1 MANARNTDFTL
12 VDYTKE
18 INKFP
23 KVWDLI
29 SGMGLFSPHNI
40 QTTVAQIEFVQEKVA
55 DIAARQRGGERNYV
69 NSEDAETVNLSV
81 PFYPLDKSIRAAD
94 IQNFREYGTGNTEKT
109 VMQEVARSMNRV
121 RKSHSQLREKL
132 MANAIQGVGLNAK
145 GVGKSVD
152 YYAEFGQ
159 TKVSLDVELTSAD
172 VDPSVTAETAR
183 RSIIKLAQ
191 DDKGSHASY
200 YTIAICG
207 EKYFS
212 NLIANINI
220 EEAYKYFSSE
230 QDPLRRRLGMND
242 EGDSVRVFRYKGVT
256 YIEDLS
262 GNFPENKAYM
272 FPQGMEEMFRTY
284 YSPAD
289 DMDYANTKGQELYL
303 WFKEDRFNRLAKVES
318 ESSML
323 CVNTRP
329 ELVIELVDT
338 SA

>member
-12 VDYTKE
+12 LDYSKE

-29 SGMGLFSPHNI
+29 SGMGLFSDHNI
-40 QTTVAQIEFVQEKVA
+40 ETTVAQVEFVQEKLA
-55 DIAARQRGGERNYV
+55 DIQARARGGERNYV
-69 NSEDAETVNLSV
+69 TSEDAQTVNLTV
-81 PFYPLDKSIRAAD
+81 PFYPLDKAIRAAD
-94 IQNFREYGTGNTEKT
+94 IQNFREYGTGNVSKT
-109 VMQEVARSMNRV
+109 VMTEVARSMNRV
-121 RKSHSQLREKL
+121 RKSHSSLRESL
-132 MANAIQGVGLNAK
+132 MAKAIQGIGKNAG
-145 GVGKSVD
+145 GVGHDVN
-152 YYAEFGQ
+152 YYTAFGQ
-159 TKVSLDVELTSAD
+159 TKTSINVDLSSAD
-172 VDPSVTAETAR
+172 VDPSVVAETAR
-183 RSIIKLAQ
+183 RQIIKTAQ

-262 GNFPENKAYM
+262 GNFPEDKAYM

-289 DMDYANTKGQELYL
+289 DVEYANTKGQELYL
-303 WFKEDRFNRLAKVES
+303 WYKEDRFNRKHKVES